1 MRHIRLPIDASET
14 YCEKCSA
21 LGTDSGAY
29 GSGYPMCRVYRQ
41 VITECQGGF
50 VKRLPE
56 CLAAE
61 AADKAREMD
70 AALGVA
76 VRDAVRV
83 FAHPAYGEIDTL
95 TMMATI
101 LRKKQHGFDST
112 PAFLDAIAT
121 HLRTEET

>member
-61 AADKAREMD
+61 AADKALERD

-76 VRDAVRV
+76 VRAFFPSHVDSA
-83 FAHPAYGEIDTL
+83 AIESSADAYGGDQPAEDL
-95 TMMATI
+95 
-101 LRKKQHGFDST
+101 LRT
-112 PAFLDAIAT
+112 IAT